1 MSGMVK
7 KRAGDPKVA
16 IGRGMDVR
24 VWLEWMNEMELEVG
38 WRGDGKSER
47 KKVMKTESVKAR
59 S

>member
-1 MSGMVK
+1 MVK
-7 KRAGDPKVA
+7 KCTGDPKVA